1 MKRNSRRDFL
11 QVGAASVAAVGL
23 SKNSWAKTSDE
34 FIDALVIG
42 SGFGGSIAAL
52 RLAQAGVKTVVLER
66 GKRWPIINA
75 GNTDPLAPHTFATFL
90 APDAR
95 ASWLSPV
102 ATGLIPLPIPV
113 GPGVLELIDPTT
125 TGPIRSKGIA
135 VRNGAGVGGGSLAY
149 NAIML
154 QPRKEL
160 FELVFPG
167 NIKYE
172 EMAEVYYP
180 RVRRI
185 LGQSVIPNNI
195 LNSSFYGST
204 RANLVQAQAAGM
216 FHNSLVEYNVDFS
229 VVQQEINGTKVPSAI
244 DGQSWYGL
252 NSGAKNSTDKNYLA
266 MAEATGNVEVL
277 PLHWVSDITEFRNDG
292 LYQVTAQRLD
302 SDGNVVET
310 KTFTCRHLFMAAGAT
325 ATPAM
330 LTKARDKGTLP
341 RLDSTVG
348 TKFGG
353 NGDFIAARGGVGAFQ
368 PAQGGPCGH
377 ILFEDQNNPFSP
389 TNMVELVVPKDF
401 ETFALGNA
409 PGFSLYVGLGIAP
422 PLGYFT
428 YDPGTDTTTINWPN
442 LDPRLNTFSSGVN
455 SMLDRLNAANPGSFN
470 AFNSEDP
477 GYKAGGGPALT
488 AHPVGGM
495 PMGIA
500 TDFSGRVHGHK
511 GLYVVDGSVVPGGNV
526 GGVNPAFTIAALAER
541 TMDIVIDRDF

>member
-1 MKRNSRRDFL
+1 MKRISRRDFL

-23 SKNSWAKTSDE
+23 SSRNSWAKPKDE

-66 GKRWPIINA
+66 GKRWPITNA
-75 GNTDPLAPHTFATFL
+75 GNTFATFL

-172 EMAEVYYP
+172 EMAAIYYP
-180 RVRRI
+180 RVRAM

-229 VVQQEINGTKVPSAI
+229 IVQQEINGTKVPSAI

-277 PLHWVSDITEFRNDG
+277 PLHWVSDITEFKNDG
-292 LYQVTAQRLD
+292 LYQVTAHRLD

-348 TKFGG
+348 TGWGG

-455 SMLDRLNAANPGSFN
+455 SMLNRLNAANPGSFN

-477 GYKAGGGPALT
+477 GYKASGAPALT

-511 GLYVVDGSVVPGGNV
+511 GLYCVDGSVVPGGNV